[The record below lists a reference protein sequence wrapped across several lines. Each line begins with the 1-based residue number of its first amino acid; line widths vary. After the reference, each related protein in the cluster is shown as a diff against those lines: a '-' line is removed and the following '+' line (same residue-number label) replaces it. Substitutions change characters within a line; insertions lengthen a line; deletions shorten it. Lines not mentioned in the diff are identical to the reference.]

1 MITLQILSVI
11 VSLLFLVLL
20 AGIELSFT
28 FSNKP
33 HLEILRRRG
42 VYSGEMLPAFFKN
55 PAGFIST
62 ILTGTTLGLVLYTLS
77 ITSVLDVWL
86 RNLIAALPPVINHE
100 IIVLLLQISI
110 ALAVVIIVVEIL
122 PKSLFL
128 INPEKFALFFSLPMR
143 AIYFVVYPL
152 ALLVT
157 AVSKFVLVKIFRLS
171 NEQIQP
177 AFGLTDLDHH
187 INSPLVEEVKQPE
200 TEIDTKIFT
209 NALNFKTKRVRECM
223 IPRTEIT
230 AVEIGDG
237 IEKLRNTFVKSGHS
251 KILVYRET
259 IDDIV
264 GYCHALELFKK
275 PKDITHIISPII
287 IVAETTLVHEL
298 LFKFTNERKSLA
310 LVVDEFGGTS
320 GLISL
325 EDVMEQIFGEI
336 QDEYDQSEDW
346 VEQKIDNQTFLLSA
360 RHEVD
365 YLNEKYGW
373 ELPEGDYE
381 TLGGLIIAINKD
393 IPSVNDVI
401 EVLPYTFTIIA
412 MQDARI
418 DTVRLTITPESNEPD
433 KLKKTPE
440 LT

>member
-1 MITLQILSVI
+1 MIAFQIISVTL
-11 VSLLFLVLL
+11 SLLFLILL
-20 AGIELSFT
+20 AGIELSFI

-62 ILTGTTLGLVLYTLS
+62 ILAGSTFGLVLYSISLS
-77 ITSVLDVWL
+77 NVLDVWL
-86 RNLIAALPPVINHE
+86 RNLIAGLPVAIHQEIAVLFLQIFIAL
-100 IIVLLLQISI
+100 IIVI
-110 ALAVVIIVVEIL
+110 VVVEIL
-122 PKSLFL
+122 PKSLFI
-128 INPEKFALFFSLPMR
+128 INPEKFASIFSLPMR

-152 ALLVT
+152 AIVVT
-157 AVSKFVLVKIFRLS
+157 AVSKFILAKIFRLT
-171 NEQIQP
+171 EAQIQP

-187 INSPLVEEVKQPE
+187 INSPLAEEEKLPE

-230 AVEIGDG
+230 AVEIGEG
-237 IEKLRNTFVKSGHS
+237 IEKLKSTFVKSGHS

-259 IDDIV
+259 IDDIM

-275 PKDITHIISPII
+275 PKDITQIISPII

-298 LFKFTNERKSLA
+298 LLKFTSEHKSLA

-346 VEQKIDNQTFLLSA
+346 VEQQIDACTYIFSA

-373 ELPEGDYE
+373 KLPEGDYE
-381 TLGGLIIAINKD
+381 TLGGLIISVYKD
-393 IPSVNDVI
+393 IPSVNDVV
-401 EVLPYTFTIIA
+401 ELPPFSFTIVS

-418 DTVRLTITPESNEPD
+418 DTVRLTISPEINESGIAG
-433 KLKKTPE
+433 KYL
-440 LT
+440 

>member
-1 MITLQILSVI
+1 
-11 VSLLFLVLL
+11 
-20 AGIELSFT
+20 
-28 FSNKP
+28 
-33 HLEILRRRG
+33 
-42 VYSGEMLPAFFKN
+42 
-55 PAGFIST
+55 
-62 ILTGTTLGLVLYTLS
+62 LYTIS
-77 ITSVLDVWL
+77 ISSVLDTWL
-86 RNLIAALPPVINHE
+86 RNLVTALPPVINNE
-100 IIVLLLQISI
+100 IIVLLLQIGI
-110 ALAVVIIVVEIL
+110 ALALVILVVEIL

-128 INPEKFALFFSLPMR
+128 INPEKFALVFSLPMR
-143 AIYFVVYPL
+143 AIHFVVYPL
-152 ALLVT
+152 ALFVT
-157 AVSKFVLVKIFRLS
+157 AVSKFVLAKVFRLS

-187 INSPLVEEVKQPE
+187 INSPLVEEEKQPQ

-230 AVEIGDG
+230 AVGIGDG

-275 PKDITHIISPII
+275 PKDITQIISPII

-298 LFKFTNERKSLA
+298 LFKFTSERKSLA

-346 VEQKIDNQTFLLSA
+346 VEQKIDNYTYLLSA

-381 TLGGLIIAINKD
+381 TLGGLIISTNKD
-393 IPSVNDVI
+393 IPGVNDVI
-401 EVLPYTFTIIA
+401 EVQRYTFTIIS

-418 DTVRLTITPESNEPD
+418 DTVRLTIAPPESNEPD
-433 KLKKTPE
+433 KLKRTPE